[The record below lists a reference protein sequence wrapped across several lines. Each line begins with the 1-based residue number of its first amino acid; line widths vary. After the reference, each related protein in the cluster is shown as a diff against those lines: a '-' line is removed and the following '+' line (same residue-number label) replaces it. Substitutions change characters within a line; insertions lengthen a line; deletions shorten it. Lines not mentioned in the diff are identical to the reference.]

1 MRRPADLEGNANAMS
16 EKPRRYLSYLLR
28 LWQAN
33 RGGELVWR
41 ASLEGPHTGERRGF
55 ACLAELV
62 AYLEE
67 EMKDRPQT
75 GDDQV
80 GAKSEGEGKVGG

>member
-1 MRRPADLEGNANAMS
+1 MS

-28 LWQAN
+28 LWQASS
-33 RGGELVWR
+33 GGELVWR
-41 ASLEGPHTGERRGF
+41 ASLEDPHTGERRGF

-62 AYLEE
+62 AFLEE

-75 GDDQV
+75 GDDRV
-80 GAKSEGEGKVGG
+80 RAKSGSESRAGG